1 MFSLPANG
9 ERIGAS
15 DDTPVLW
22 VLRDVLNL
30 NGRGLP
36 ADRAVWI
43 PACSRAAN
51 LN

>member
-1 MFSLPANG
+1 MFSLTANG

-15 DDTPVLW
+15 DDTPMLW
-22 VLRDVLNL
+22 ELRELNL
-30 NGRGLP
+30 SGRGLP
-36 ADRAVWI
+36 ADRAVRN